1 MPVNQLTITLIT
13 ATTALI
19 AGIAGPFVSL
29 LVARRQIRASV
40 ISNNRELWIVAL
52 RDALAEYLAL
62 VMATVLITHKETED
76 LDAVVLRDAD
86 LRHALE
92 RALVVRGKILL
103 MIDPN
108 GSSEGALHHS
118 IEAVHGALANREV
131 LRLQDWR
138 DRIEAILGAGRELLQ
153 GEWERV
159 KRGD

>member
-1 MPVNQLTITLIT
+1 MNQLTITLVT

-62 VMATVLITHKETED
+62 VMTTILITGKTAD
-76 LDAVVLRDAD
+76 DIDAVVLRDAD

-108 GSSEGALHHS
+108 GSRQGTLHQS
-118 IEAVHGALANREV
+118 IEAVHGALVNREL
-131 LRLQDWR
+131 LRLQEWR
-138 DRIEAILGAGRELLQ
+138 DRIESILGAGRELLQ
-153 GEWERV
+153 EEWERI
-159 KRGD
+159 KHGE

>member
-1 MPVNQLTITLIT
+1 MNQLTITLIT

-40 ISNNRELWIVAL
+40 ISNNREIWIVAL

-62 VMATVLITHKETED
+62 VMATILIIGEATEGF
-76 LDAVVLRDAD
+76 DAVVRSDAE

-92 RALVVRGKILL
+92 RGLVVRGKILL

-108 GSSEGALHHS
+108 GPSEGELHHR
-118 IEAVHGALANREV
+118 IEAVHKALVNREA
-131 LRLQDWR
+131 LGLQDWR
-138 DRIEAILGAGRELLQ
+138 DRIEAILSAGRELLR
-153 GEWERV
+153 GEWARV